1 MPISCRESQTSKRH
15 QRRSIG
21 VPARSV
27 PPHSD
32 GDGFFSNKAWAGIV
46 KKLGVSP
53 REGEVARCVLAGLGD
68 QQIAEKLGVS
78 LSTIQTHMN
87 RIYKRL
93 AIHRRTE
100 LVKRIFFCWSTRRG
114 RSDHRMMHHRPR

>member
-1 MPISCRESQTSKRH
+1 MPTSCRESQTSKRH

-21 VPARSV
+21 VPAPSV
-27 PPHSD
+27 LPRCD
-32 GDGFFSNKAWAGIV
+32 GDGFFSDRAWAGIV

-53 REGEVARCVLAGLGD
+53 REGEVARCVLAGLRD
-68 QQIAEKLGVS
+68 WQIAEKLGVS
-78 LSTIQTHMN
+78 LSTIQTHMC

-100 LVKRIFFCWSTRRG
+100 LVKRIFSSWFTKSG
-114 RSDHRMMHHRPR
+114 RSNQS